1 MVTIQAEIILKP
13 EAFDITLPDAV
24 LEDLRVRLGRTRF
37 PEPVGNDDWQ
47 YGAPV
52 NWLRNMADYWQN
64 HWRWQDAA
72 EAMNRW
78 PHYRVM
84 IEDVP
89 IHYLH
94 APAADPDAPALLLSH
109 GWPWTFWDFKDV
121 IGPLSQP
128 ELHGGNAADAFN
140 VYVPSLPGFGFST
153 PLTKPGID
161 VAAVARLWVTLMTDV
176 LGHEKFCAYGGDW
189 GSLVTA
195 HLAHAHADRLIGAQ
209 MALTLI
215 PGVDRSQLGVD
226 SFADNEAWMIER
238 NLESLPHISS
248 HIAVHRQDPQT
259 LGMALTDSPMGTAA
273 WIWERRRNWSDCNG
287 DIESVFDRDHLCTTA
302 ALYWC
307 TGAINSSLRL
317 YYEHFNKPWPLV
329 HDRQPVLEA
338 PMAFSVFPK
347 DVVHMP
353 RKVLAEHSN
362 LQRYT
367 VMSRGGHFGAAE
379 APAEQVEEI
388 RAFFLDQLNARIG
401 DA

>member
-1 MVTIQAEIILKP
+1 MNPQTFNI
-13 EAFDITLPDAV
+13 DLPDAV
-24 LEDLRVRLGRTRF
+24 IEDLHRRLARTRF
-37 PEPVGNDDWQ
+37 PEPIGEDSWQ
-47 YGAPV
+47 YGTPV
-52 NWLRNMADYWQN
+52 NWLKDMADYWQN
-64 HWRWQDAA
+64 RWRWQDVA
-72 EAMNRW
+72 EAMNQW
-78 PHYRVM
+78 THYRVV

-128 ELHGGNAADAFN
+128 DRYGGSATDAFN

-153 PLTKPGID
+153 PLAKPGID

-176 LGHEKFCAYGGDW
+176 LGHKKFCAYGGDW

-195 HLAHAHADRLIGAQ
+195 HLAHAYADKLIGAQ

-215 PGVDRSQLGVD
+215 PGVDRSQLTPD
-226 SFADNEAWMIER
+226 KFAEDEKWMVER
-238 NLESLPHISS
+238 NTESQPHIFS
-248 HIAVHRQDPQT
+248 HIAVHRTDPQT
-259 LGMALTDSPMGTAA
+259 LGMALSDSPMGTAA

-347 DVVHMP
+347 DVVHLP
-353 RKVLAEHSN
+353 RSVLAEHSN

-367 VMSRGGHFGAAE
+367 VMSRGGHFGATE
-379 APAEQVEEI
+379 APAEQVDEI
-388 RAFFLDQLNARIG
+388 RAFFLDQLNARTG
-401 DA
+401 DS